1 MHNTDN
7 NQADVTDCS
16 GLVECERGNIY
27 TGSPEQFRG
36 LRSKGKYR
44 PMANPDEYCKRS
56 IPLSKERIN
65 KLHLRQQCWFCT
77 TNISIDQ
84 GISERLPVQK
94 KNEFPLG
101 KKDTGP
107 WT

>member
-16 GLVECERGNIY
+16 GLVERERGNIY

-36 LRSKGKYR
+36 LRSKGTYR
-44 PMANPDEYCKRS
+44 PMANLGEYCKRS

-65 KLHLRQQCWFCT
+65 KLHLRQQT
-77 TNISIDQ
+77 VLVLHN
-84 GISERLPVQK
+84 K
-94 KNEFPLG
+94 H
-101 KKDTGP
+101 
-107 WT
+107 